1 MISVKS
7 HLMNMKIFE
16 DEYENFIYLYE
27 AYKALKGNSFIDKIY
42 AEVKEWDVE
51 T

>member
-16 DEYENFIYLYE
+16 DEYENFIY
-27 AYKALKGNSFIDKIY
+27 FIERIIFF
-42 AEVKEWDVE
+42 
-51 T
+51 